1 MLSGKRWKSS
11 FSSLFATRTSWRLAS
26 VMTTK
31 LGEKQCDE
39 LVPAAVIFSV
49 AVALVLLFELFEFIS
64 RKIPEQLS
72 QNRRNLLHGLKHL
85 LNTAVIEM
93 FGHFQYRRFLLG
105 FRSSLFLPDTTGNF
119 TKKEKKYPL
128 PPPYCR
134 EKRISKTMAI
144 QLRPPQPTTSFR
156 SRHP

>member
-1 MLSGKRWKSS
+1 M
-11 FSSLFATRTSWRLAS
+11 
-26 VMTTK
+26 
-31 LGEKQCDE
+31 
-39 LVPAAVIFSV
+39 
-49 AVALVLLFELFEFIS
+49 LLFEFLEFVS
-64 RKIPEQLS
+64 RKNLQQLS
-72 QNRRNLLHGLKHL
+72 QTRRNLLQGLKL
-85 LNTAVIEM
+85 PLNTAVIET